1 VLGSFAVV
9 DGGELRELPAL
20 AARLVALLAVK
31 REPIGR
37 LKAGSMLWPDADD
50 NHASAN
56 VRTALWRLRAAV
68 PNVMA
73 CQGSRLRLAPRVTV
87 DLWAAQDAADAI
99 GLDDVGDNGG
109 MAMARYLSE
118 DLLPEW
124 DEEWLVFER
133 ERFRALRTHTLETLC
148 RTLTGRGEY
157 GAAIQ
162 CGLLAIQAEPLRESA
177 YRAVTRAHMA
187 EGNRA
192 QAIRQVEAL
201 RAVLAEQL
209 GAEPSAQTIEL
220 IDEVFAGV

>member
-9 DGGELRELPAL
+9 DAGEPRELPAL

-37 LKAGSMLWPDADD
+37 LKAGTMLWPDADD
-50 NHASAN
+50 NRASAN

-68 PNVMA
+68 PNAMA
-73 CQGSRLRLAPRVTV
+73 CQGSRLQLAPCVTV
-87 DLWAAQDAADAI
+87 DLGAAQDAADAI
-99 GLDDVGDNGG
+99 ALGNVGAGGG

-124 DEEWLVFER
+124 DEEWLLFER
-133 ERFRALRTHTLETLC
+133 ERFRALRIQALETLC
-148 RTLTGRGEY
+148 HTLTARGEY

-187 EGNRA
+187 QGNRA

-201 RAVLAEQL
+201 QAVLAEQL
-209 GAEPSAQTIEL
+209 CAEPSAQTAEL
-220 IDEVFAGV
+220 IDEVFAAV